1 MTEQQQ
7 TGELFD
13 IGYQPYDGPRAG
25 RANALLALY
34 VNGVRQVFGIG
45 RGGRAKVL
53 PALMG
58 VVTVGMALILV
69 VIPVAFSGGGEVNLP
84 PVQQYFGGIILLL
97 FLLASIS
104 APELLIPDR
113 RENVLSLYLVRP
125 LGIFDYVTMRW
136 LAFVSAV
143 FILICIGLAVMIGV
157 SYIGSTDPAER
168 FRDEWTDIP
177 LSIVAVA
184 MIALFITTIPL
195 ALSTFFAR
203 RVYVAATLITCILLL
218 NVVPGIFASPTCETV
233 TTTRERDPA
242 TEEMVVT
249 GTITSTEFG
258 SPGLTES
265 ELAELNAPEG
275 VTVTQ
280 ECTAL
285 AGDAA
290 GWLLLL
296 APDSAVTILID
307 WMFDSDRSA
316 EIQQG
321 DFWTPLIRDL
331 PVIGVAGVYAALV
344 LIPVGILWWRYRG
357 FTQ

>member
-1 MTEQQQ
+1 
-7 TGELFD
+7 
-13 IGYQPYDGPRAG
+13 
-25 RANALLALY
+25 
-34 VNGVRQVFGIG
+34 
-45 RGGRAKVL
+45 
-53 PALMG
+53 
-58 VVTVGMALILV
+58 
-69 VIPVAFSGGGEVNLP
+69 
-84 PVQQYFGGIILLL
+84 
-97 FLLASIS
+97 
-104 APELLIPDR
+104 
-113 RENVLSLYLVRP
+113 
-125 LGIFDYVTMRW
+125 
-136 LAFVSAV
+136 
-143 FILICIGLAVMIGV
+143 
-157 SYIGSTDPAER
+157 
-168 FRDEWTDIP
+168 
-177 LSIVAVA
+177 

-195 ALSTFFAR
+195 ALSTFFNR
-203 RVYVAATLITCILLL
+203 RVYVAATLITGILLL
-218 NVVPGIFASPTCETV
+218 NVVPGIFATPTCETI
-233 TTTRERDPA
+233 TTSES
-242 TEEMVVT
+242 
-249 GTITSTEFG
+249 GTSRSVEFG

-285 AGDAA
+285 AGGAA

-307 WMFDSDRSA
+307 WMFDSDRST